1 VPHHCCSIATDVPGI
16 PMTSEIIEHY
26 FASRDEASVAAAQH
40 IAAALRTQ
48 LNAQDDAALIVTGG
62 SSPARCYS
70 ELAAS
75 GLEWSHVHV
84 LLSDERWVPA
94 SDDNSNEKL
103 VRETLLIN
111 AAEEADL
118 VPIYSADTTA
128 VARCLE
134 LNELLP
140 AMPLPFACSLLG
152 MGEDGHVASLFA
164 DAENLAAGLDV
175 NGADWCIPVST
186 AASPHPRVSL
196 TMRALLNS
204 EQIVLLFF
212 GESKRD
218 LYEQAKSTPDAL
230 PVSTLLSQER
240 TPVHVFW
247 AA

>member
-1 VPHHCCSIATDVPGI
+1 MGVPGM
-16 PMTSEIIEHY
+16 PMTSNIFEH
-26 FASRDEASVAAAQH
+26 FCASQDEASVAAAEH
-40 IAAALRTQ
+40 IAAALRAQ
-48 LNAQDDAALIVTGG
+48 LNSQDDTALIVTGG

-70 ELAAS
+70 ELADTE
-75 GLEWSHVHV
+75 LEWSHVHV

-94 SDDNSNEKL
+94 TDENSNEKL

-111 AAEEADL
+111 DAEEADL

-164 DAENLAAGLDV
+164 DAENLAAGLDE
-175 NGADWCIPVST
+175 NSADWCIPVST

-196 TMRALLNS
+196 TMKALLNS
-204 EQIVLLFF
+204 EQIVLLMF

-218 LYEQAKSTPDAL
+218 VYEQAKSTPDAF
-230 PVSTLLSQER
+230 PVSKLLSQDR

>member
-1 VPHHCCSIATDVPGI
+1 MDVHGM
-16 PMTSEIIEHY
+16 PMTSNIFEHY
-26 FASRDEASVAAAQH
+26 YASREEASVAAAEQ

-70 ELAAS
+70 ELS
-75 GLEWSHVHV
+75 DTELEWSHVHV

-111 AAEEADL
+111 DAAEADL

-128 VARCLE
+128 VKRCLK

-140 AMPLPFACSLLG
+140 AMPLPFACALLG
-152 MGEDGHVASLFA
+152 MGEDGHVASLFP
-164 DAENLAAGLDV
+164 DAENLLAGLDE
-175 NGADWCIPVST
+175 NSSDWCIPVST

-196 TMRALLNS
+196 TMNALLSS
-204 EQIVLLFF
+204 EQIVLLIF

-218 LYEQAKSTPDAL
+218 VYERAKSTPDAF
-230 PVSTLLSQER
+230 PVSTLLSQDR